1 MIICYND
8 SFPVQIFHF
17 FKLQVLEAS
26 QPRSL
31 LSFLESFFYA
41 LVPAF
46 RAIHP
51 SPPPLLVC
59 DSSKF
64 TVPQL
69 RHPWPLCLHGL
80 GSCVD
85 VSCQVRVL
93 LVAVEIIIIV
103 SILVSFCSFAVEICC
118 RSCFLLCL
126 FTSSIVAHI
135 WKMARIWHQLP
146 YSYAQWIA
154 FRYRKCH

>member
-1 MIICYND
+1 MSSLFTNYIFAVQESVMMIICYDD
-8 SFPVQIFHF
+8 SFSVLIFHF

-26 QPRSL
+26 QHRSL

-41 LVPAF
+41 LVLAF

-59 DSSKF
+59 DSSEF

-69 RHPWPLCLHGL
+69 RYRWPLCLHGL

-93 LVAVEIIIIV
+93 LVAVEIIVIV
-103 SILVSFCSFAVEICC
+103 SILVSFCSFAVEICSLGAVSYC
-118 RSCFLLCL
+118 VYSVLCVAGLL
-126 FTSSIVAHI
+126 AE
-135 WKMARIWHQLP
+135 W
-146 YSYAQWIA
+146 
-154 FRYRKCH
+154 